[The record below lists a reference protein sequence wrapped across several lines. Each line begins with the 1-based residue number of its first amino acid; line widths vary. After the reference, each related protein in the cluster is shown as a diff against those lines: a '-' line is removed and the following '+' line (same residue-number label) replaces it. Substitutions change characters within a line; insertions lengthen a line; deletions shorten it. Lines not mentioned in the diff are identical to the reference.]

1 MDRTGGREPPRRF
14 ALAGSKFDRWFWNVE
29 SRKETTVN
37 SCPEC
42 AADIEIAGVVVGE
55 ILQCNDCS
63 VELEVLSLEPINL
76 GLAPAE
82 EEDWGE

>member
-1 MDRTGGREPPRRF
+1 M
-14 ALAGSKFDRWFWNVE
+14 SN
-29 SRKETTVN
+29 
-37 SCPEC
+37 CPEC
-42 AADIEIAGVVVGE
+42 AADIEITSVMVGE

-63 VELEVLSLEPINL
+63 AELEVLSLEPINL

>member
-1 MDRTGGREPPRRF
+1 MSMLITV
-14 ALAGSKFDRWFWNVE
+14 S
-29 SRKETTVN
+29 TTT

-42 AADIEIAGVVVGE
+42 AADIEIDGAVVGE
-55 ILQCNDCS
+55 ILQCVECGA
-63 VELEVLSLEPINL
+63 ELEVLELEPITL